1 MIFWY
6 ASLRPR
12 ARRHNGREHRVVPQ
26 LKKGETVCHF
36 AVGVVQFQTQL
47 ADVLFSVLLCW
58 LWTLWHCTWKRAYR
72 GCRGMIWLGISES
85 IRADSS
91 GVCWLG
97 HGPNP
102 VKRDKAAAEWWLL
115 GHRGSTLVRPSGS
128 SKSGAGL
135 GGLDTCCWEQ
145 SWCHWPT
152 DVVAGAHLRDG
163 AEGWC
168 EQAEVKLQGL
178 FTRWQ
183 WGEVDVGATAVETAF
198 VSKFWEAWKP
208 GN

>member
-1 MIFWY
+1 MLPRERWFFWY

-115 GHRGSTLVRPSGS
+115 GHRGSTLFRPSGS

-152 DVVAGAHLRDG
+152 DMVAGAHLRG
-163 AEGWC
+163 ANRWC
-168 EQAEVKLQGL
+168 RGL
-178 FTRWQ
+178 VWAS
-183 WGEVDVGATAVETAF
+183 WSEAAGAIHQMTLRR
-198 VSKFWEAWKP
+198 SRCRSHSS
-208 GN
+208 GNCFCK

>member
-1 MIFWY
+1 MLPRERWFFWY

-26 LKKGETVCHF
+26 LKNGETVCHF

-128 SKSGAGL
+128 SKVGHMLLGAKLVSLTHGRGGRSPPERWCRGL
-135 GGLDTCCWEQ
+135 VWA
-145 SWCHWPT
+145 SWSEA
-152 DVVAGAHLRDG
+152 AGAIHQMTVRRSG
-163 AEGWC
+163 C
-168 EQAEVKLQGL
+168 
-178 FTRWQ
+178 R
-183 WGEVDVGATAVETAF
+183 
-198 VSKFWEAWKP
+198 SHSS
-208 GN
+208 GNCFCK